1 MTLEQPKPTR
11 DQRIQSD
18 LAVQLA
24 QTQLTIAEL
33 RADFAE
39 LQAVNADLEGQVAD
53 ASDRA

>member
-1 MTLEQPKPTR
+1 MTLEQKPTR
-11 DQRIQSD
+11 DQMIQSD
-18 LAVQLA
+18 LAMQLA
-24 QTQLTIAEL
+24 QTQLTLAEL

>member
-1 MTLEQPKPTR
+1 MTLEQKPTR
-11 DQRIQSD
+11 DQMIQSD

-24 QTQLTIAEL
+24 QTQLTLAEL